1 MGSVPGSSAT
11 SGGGI
16 FSAASNIFG
25 GFAEQGADYARAQI
39 ARNNA
44 IIARQNAQY
53 AAEGGEVKTE
63 QLGLR
68 TRGQVAEIAARQAG
82 AGINPNTGSA
92 LDVRKSAGMLG
103 ALDILTTR
111 SAAARQAYGY
121 QIQAQAQDVESAMAK
136 KAGNIAPWLG
146 GFNAIG
152 SLLGSSA
159 SLQGMYQKA
168 QQEGLRT
175 NSGLPLDAIFDGG
188 GGSSGNSGGGQSG
201 AGTSASDYENFVGG
215 D

>member
-11 SGGGI
+11 GAGGI
-16 FSAASNIFG
+16 FGAIGDVFG
-25 GFAEQGADYARAQI
+25 GFAQQGAYDAQSQI

-44 IIARQNAQY
+44 IIARQNAAY
-53 AAEGGEVKTE
+53 AAQAGEAKTE

-68 TRGQVAEIAARQAG
+68 NRGQVAEIAARQAG

-103 ALDILTTR
+103 NLDILTAR

-121 QIQAQAQDVESAMAK
+121 QIQAQAEDVQSEMAR
-136 KAGNIAPWLG
+136 KAGKIAPFVG
-146 GFNAIG
+146 GFDALG
-152 SLLGSSA
+152 SLLGSST
-159 SLQGMYQKA
+159 SLSGMYQKA
-168 QQEGLRT
+168 QQEGLST
-175 NSGLPLDAIFDGG
+175 NAGLPLDAIFGG
-188 GGSSGNSGGGQSG
+188 GGSSGGGGG
-201 AGTSASDYENFVGG
+201 GYSDSYVKGLEDFVGG